1 MVQGGAARAG
11 IVDDVP
17 PVTRRPDP
25 RLIRLWRTEALLWTG
40 AASLGIVALTRL
52 LDWGIRAWIA
62 AAILA
67 LAGAACATLLPP
79 ARVRAWSFEVGEN
92 EVRIRRG
99 VLWRTESVVLHSRIQ
114 HVDTRRGPL
123 ERAFGL
129 ASVVLFTAGSVGA
142 SISIPGLLP
151 SEAESLRDHLA
162 ALSDPDDGV

>member
-11 IVDDVP
+11 AVADAP
-17 PVTRRPDP
+17 PVVRRPDP
-25 RLIRLWRTEALLWTG
+25 RLARLWRTEALLWTG
-40 AASLGIVALTRL
+40 VASVGFLALARL

-62 AAILA
+62 AAVLA
-67 LAGAACATLLPP
+67 LAGAACATVLPP
-79 ARVRAWSFEVGEN
+79 ARARAWSFEVGEN

-129 ASVVLFTAGSVGA
+129 ASLVLFTAGSVGA
-142 SISIPGLLP
+142 SIPIPGLLP
-151 SEAESLRDHLA
+151 AEAESLRDRLA
-162 ALSDPDDGV
+162 ALSDLGDGV